1 MAVKKKKTV
10 DKFKKKKWF
19 TLIAP
24 KAFEKKPLGETP
36 AEKSKTLIGRTVKKT
51 VDEFTGQRKQRHITA
66 SFRIKEIRELNALT
80 EIIGFE
86 INHSYLRR
94 MIRRRVS
101 KIETVVTGTTKDSK
115 TLRVKAVAVS
125 ARRIE
130 KTKEKAIRKIMTDTL
145 LVEIAR
151 KTQEQLLQEMI
162 FGLTSIELMKK
173 AKEVSR
179 LKRLEIT
186 KARVMEGK

>member
-1 MAVKKKKTV
+1 MAVKKKKTI

-24 KAFEKKPLGETP
+24 KSFEKKPLGETP
-36 AEKSKTLIGRTVKKT
+36 AEKSKILIGRTVKKT

-94 MIRRRVS
+94 MIRRRIS
-101 KIETVVTGTTKDSK
+101 KIETVVTGTTKDNK

-125 ARRIE
+125 ARHIE
-130 KTKEKAIRKIMTDTL
+130 QSKEKAIRKIMTDEL
-145 LVEIAR
+145 LAEIAR
-151 KTQEQLLQEMI
+151 KTHEQLLQEMI
-162 FGLTSIELMKK
+162 FGLTSGELMNK
-173 AKEVSR
+173 AKSVSR

-186 KARVMEGK
+186 KARIMEGK

>member
-19 TLIAP
+19 TLVAP
-24 KAFEKKPLGETP
+24 KSFDKKPLGETP
-36 AEKSKTLIGRTVKKT
+36 AEKSKILIGRIVKKT
-51 VDEFTGQRKQRHITA
+51 VDELTGQRKQRHITA
-66 SFRIKEIRELNALT
+66 NFKVTEIRELNALT
-80 EIIGFE
+80 EIVGFE
-86 INHSYLRR
+86 INNSYLRR
-94 MIRRRVS
+94 MIRRRIS
-101 KIETVVTGTTKDSK
+101 KIETVVTGTTKDGK

-125 ARRIE
+125 ARHIE
-130 KTKEKAIRKIMTDTL
+130 KTKEKSIRKIMTDEL
-145 LVEIAR
+145 LSEIAK
-151 KTQEQLLQEMI
+151 KTLEQLLQEMI

-173 AKEVSR
+173 AKEVSM